1 MSITALLWAIYMFG
15 EIPKQQRPST
25 RPGRE
30 GGTMSMW
37 DRKYREA
44 RLVIYA
50 FWCLLAFLL
59 SFVKP

>member
-1 MSITALLWAIYMFG
+1 
-15 EIPKQQRPST
+15 
-25 RPGRE
+25 
-30 GGTMSMW
+30 MSMW

-44 RLVIYA
+44 RLVIYT

>member
-1 MSITALLWAIYMFG
+1 MFG